1 MSQSPNQNA
10 NAGRTE
16 QAFEAD
22 LDLLTGALGLNSN
35 QKKELWTFIGERRE
49 MLRENMCLHPVG
61 DCSGVIC
68 NSHSIQQSK
77 LSAIAKAG
85 YVYSVEF
92 DLGEIVKKPLLDNLK
107 RLHIEKATVF
117 RGFCST
123 HDADLFRPIETQD
136 FQCTSEQLYL
146 YFYRAICRELHVK
159 HCIAKADI
167 TVEDIARLH
176 PTMPKHIYE
185 EPINWRRTHLTAEA
199 LKLHLFKVNID
210 NVLLNGE
217 FRRLKHYVITFKRR
231 PSVLSAAATAP
242 TCDFAGKGFRLV
254 SHPLL
259 PYPIMTITTLPTL
272 SGGVAILSWFDNGPV
287 EFDQFCSSLEAVSAS
302 KITSS
307 LIRFL
312 FEFCAN
318 IAIAPDWWEALPIV
332 HRNTLLKHARSGIP
346 PNRMSES
353 CLTDDGLCYDD
364 WEVEMRFR
372 L

>member
-1 MSQSPNQNA
+1 MSQPSNQNA
-10 NAGRTE
+10 NAEQTE
-16 QAFEAD
+16 QGFEAD
-22 LDLLTGALGLNSN
+22 LVLLSAALGLTSD
-35 QKKELWTFIGERRE
+35 QKKELWNFIGERRR
-49 MLRENMCLHPVG
+49 MLREDMCLHPSAN
-61 DCSGVIC
+61 CSGGIC
-68 NSHSIQQSK
+68 DSHSIQQSK

-85 YVYSVEF
+85 HVYTVEF
-92 DLGEIVKKPLLDNLK
+92 DLGEILKKPLFDNLS
-107 RLHIEKATVF
+107 RFGIEEASVF

-123 HDADLFRPIETQD
+123 HDSDLFRPIETQE
-136 FQCTSEQLYL
+136 FQCTPEQLFL

-159 HCIAKADI
+159 LCIAKAYV

-176 PTMPKHIYE
+176 PMTPKHLYE
-185 EPINWRRTHLTAEA
+185 ELIGWQRAHLTAEA
-199 LKLHLFKVNID
+199 LKLHLFKAKMD
-210 NVLLNGE
+210 GVLLNRE
-217 FRRLKHYVITFKRR
+217 FRRLKHYVVTFKRR

-254 SHPLL
+254 SQPLL

-287 EFDQFCSSLEAVSAS
+287 EFAQFCSSLEAVSAS